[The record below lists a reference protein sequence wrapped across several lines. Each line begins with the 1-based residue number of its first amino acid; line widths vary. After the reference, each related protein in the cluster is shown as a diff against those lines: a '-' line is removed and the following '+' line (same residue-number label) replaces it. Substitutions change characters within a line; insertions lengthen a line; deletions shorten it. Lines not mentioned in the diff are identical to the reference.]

1 MPLSSATPHRA
12 RVRSFSSRPCF
23 DCSPRN
29 AVDLARRRYRFDST
43 AQRERERNEKLTQKE
58 TLHRV
63 CSAKIWRARCNA
75 LCHQLLLLIRK
86 RRHADER
93 GRGGGGRSRKPV
105 ACRTL
110 ALNKYNKKED
120 RGSKT
125 VSFCDLC
132 FFTVF

>member
-110 ALNKYNKKED
+110 ALNKCNKKED